1 MINAIKEYYGNLISE
16 SEEWLNKNCS
26 NLTEEDVENFKQKLF
41 KEWGRKKGSPD
52 IKILSK
58 VLTEVTGNK
67 PRIYYWAVCMEC
79 GCEYDYRLPMCPK
92 CYEEGYEC
100 RRYAVKKSD
109 VQPPAKVIRFNK
121 TYIPENRPNSPEY
134 EPACY
139 GCKNQELSYC
149 RNFGN
154 YNWNCPREDFEMCKC
169 KKCCGIAKRANMA
182 YDEKNKVEKVSDR
195 IPLKRC

>member
-1 MINAIKEYYGNLISE
+1 MINAIKNYYGSLIEE
-16 SEEWLNKNCS
+16 SEKWIIANCS
-26 NLTEEDVENFKQKLF
+26 NLTEEQTGNFKAKLF
-41 KEWGRKKGSPD
+41 KEWGRPKGSPD

-58 VLTEVTGNK
+58 VLSEVTGNK
-67 PRIYYWAVCMEC
+67 PRVYYWAVCMEC

-92 CYEEGYEC
+92 CYEEGFEC
-100 RRYAVKKSD
+100 RRYAVKKSEF
-109 VQPPAKVIRFNK
+109 QPPAKVIRYNK
-121 TYIPENRPNSPEY
+121 TYIAEN
-134 EPACY
+134 EPVCY
-139 GCKNQELSYC
+139 DCINREFSYC